1 MLSHVSD
8 LDQLRRSSSHSTTS
22 SSSHALTLAMLWSDS
37 RFCWLLAPTPWLPAL
52 SYCSSSQFVLTSK
65 YTGIL
70 GGWSGLNRALSFWPE
85 IFSFNHLSPP
95 GLQETILVRFQPQT
109 SNQIEIL
116 PRFYQLPTCFYT
128 KLSLW
133 STILVWKAAKT
144 TSQQNAHHFA
154 VSKAGINVLSP
165 KLEPNPTGVQTIL
178 TCAAWSLLGG
188 KQAWLLLLGL
198 TQTDK
203 QTHDN
208 KSRLSP
214 DGTTTTTGRKSSNR

>member
-8 LDQLRRSSSHSTTS
+8 LDQLRRSSSHSTSS
-22 SSSHALTLAMLWSDS
+22 SSSHALTLAMLWRDS

-85 IFSFNHLSPP
+85 ILSFNHLSPP

-116 PRFYQLPTCFYT
+116 PRFYQPPTCFYT

-133 STILVWKAAKT
+133 STIWYGRQQKPPHNKT
-144 TSQQNAHHFA
+144 HTTLPF
-154 VSKAGINVLSP
+154 P
-165 KLEPNPTGVQTIL
+165 KLESTFSLRNSNL
-178 TCAAWSLLGG
+178 TRPAY
-188 KQAWLLLLGL
+188 K
-198 TQTDK
+198 
-203 QTHDN
+203 
-208 KSRLSP
+208 RY
-214 DGTTTTTGRKSSNR
+214 